1 MRDPE
6 LMMRAQ
12 LAATELE
19 RAWDRWR
26 TLHGLGT
33 GPLPPVSSYVGYST
47 EEPWGQPRV
56 VFGMDAREAEQF
68 AALLDRHDCAG
79 PVYAA
84 MTTKSGT
91 QAVPDAEGQPAD
103 LGRGRVRVPAQG
115 QLATAQLAT
124 AQLATAQLATAQLA
138 TAQRET
144 AGEPSAAD
152 PLFGPLEPREPR
164 DPREAAG
171 PGPAEPASRE
181 PAPEEEP
188 LAREGQGRD
197 TAESGVSAFRP
208 RHEPGAYPEEEGAE
222 PAPVEDQQAEPVA
235 ADRASGGWARRL
247 PGGHALP
254 RQKRAG
260 GSGKGAGAKQEGKD
274 RAGLADLAAELS
286 GWAAGELPGEA
297 SHRRPSRPDRPA
309 LG

>member
-26 TLHGLGT
+26 TVHGLVT

-47 EEPWGQPRV
+47 QEPWGQPRV
-56 VFGMDAREAEQF
+56 VFGMDAGEAEQF
-68 AALLDRHDCAG
+68 AALLDRHDCAP

-91 QAVPDAEGQPAD
+91 RSEQEADAQPAD
-103 LGRGRVRVPAQG
+103 PGRGRVRVPAQ
-115 QLATAQLAT
+115 AQLA
-124 AQLATAQLATAQLA
+124 AVP
-138 TAQRET
+138 RES
-144 AGEPSAAD
+144 APEPSPSD
-152 PLFGPLEPREPR
+152 PLFGPMQ
-164 DPREAAG
+164 PREAAG
-171 PGPAEPASRE
+171 QEPPARRAADADAGRRERAPKPEPV
-181 PAPEEEP
+181 
-188 LAREGQGRD
+188 AREGQARD
-197 TAESGVSAFRP
+197 TAESGLPSFRP
-208 RHEPGAYPEEEGAE
+208 RHEPGADPEDDAE
-222 PAPVEDQQAEPVA
+222 PAPVADEAAEPAEVG
-235 ADRASGGWARRL
+235 RGSSGWARRL
-247 PGGHALP
+247 PGGHSLP

-260 GSGKGAGAKQEGKD
+260 GAGKGAGGKQEGKD

-297 SHRRPSRPDRPA
+297 SHRRPSRPDRPD

>member
-47 EEPWGQPRV
+47 DEPWGQPRV
-56 VFGMDAREAEQF
+56 VFGMDAGEAEQF

-91 QAVPDAEGQPAD
+91 SAVKDAEAQQTDP
-103 LGRGRVRVPAQG
+103 GRGRVRVPAQG
-115 QLATAQLAT
+115 PTS
-124 AQLATAQLATAQLA
+124 
-138 TAQRET
+138 QRET
-144 AGEPSAAD
+144 AAESSAAD
-152 PLFGPLEPREPR
+152 PLFGPLEPRQPAGSG
-164 DPREAAG
+164 PAAG
-171 PGPAEPASRE
+171 AGPEEPG
-181 PAPEEEP
+181 PEEEP
-188 LAREGQGRD
+188 HARQEAQGRD
-197 TAESGVSAFRP
+197 SAEQGLPAFRP
-208 RHEPGAYPEEEGAE
+208 RNEPGTYPEEQDAE
-222 PAPVEDQQAEPVA
+222 PAPVQDQSAEPA
-235 ADRASGGWARRL
+235 EAGRGSGGWARRL
-247 PGGHALP
+247 PGGHSLP

-260 GSGKGAGAKQEGKD
+260 GAGKGAGAKTESGAGAKTESKD
-274 RAGLADLAAELS
+274 RAGLADLAAELA

-297 SHRRPSRPDRPA
+297 SHRRVNRPDRPA

>member
-1 MRDPE
+1 
-6 LMMRAQ
+6 MRAQ

-91 QAVPDAEGQPAD
+91 AAMQDAEAQQAD
-103 LGRGRVRVPAQG
+103 PGRGRVRVPAQG
-115 QLATAQLAT
+115 ATS
-124 AQLATAQLATAQLA
+124 
-138 TAQRET
+138 QRES
-144 AGEPSAAD
+144 AAEPSPAD
-152 PLFGPLEPREPR
+152 PLFGPLEPREPAS
-164 DPREAAG
+164 PGLEAADG
-171 PGPAEPASRE
+171 PGD
-181 PAPEEEP
+181 PAPEEE
-188 LAREGQGRD
+188 AQGRRE
-197 TAESGVSAFRP
+197 AHGRRESHGRREAQGRESAKQGVPAFQP
-208 RHEPGAYPEEEGAE
+208 RHEPGPYPEAEDAE
-222 PAPVEDQQAEPVA
+222 PAPAADDPAEPADVA
-235 ADRASGGWARRL
+235 AAERGSGGWARRL
-247 PGGHALP
+247 PGGHSLP

-260 GSGKGAGAKQEGKD
+260 GAGKGAGTKQESKD
-274 RAGLADLAAELS
+274 RAGLADLAAELA

-297 SHRRPSRPDRPA
+297 SHRRASRPDRPA

>member
-26 TLHGLGT
+26 TVHGLGA
-33 GPLPPVSSYVGYST
+33 GPLPPVSSYVGYSM

-84 MTTKSGT
+84 MTAKSGT
-91 QAVPDAEGQPAD
+91 RMEQDAEAQSTDP
-103 LGRGRVRVPAQG
+103 GRGRVRVPVQG
-115 QLATAQLAT
+115 QLV
-124 AQLATAQLATAQLA
+124 
-138 TAQRET
+138 TAQR
-144 AGEPSAAD
+144 GSAAEAFPAD
-152 PLFGPLEPREPR
+152 ALLGPLELPQVQREAVAPRPAADAEPLEPAEELEPLPQSEGQGLDSAESGLAAFRPRREP
-164 DPREAAG
+164 DPYPDDDDDEPA
-171 PGPAEPASRE
+171 PVPDQPAEPAE
-181 PAPEEEP
+181 
-188 LAREGQGRD
+188 
-197 TAESGVSAFRP
+197 
-208 RHEPGAYPEEEGAE
+208 
-222 PAPVEDQQAEPVA
+222 
-235 ADRASGGWARRL
+235 ADRPSGGWARRL

-254 RQKRAG
+254 RLKRAG
-260 GSGKGAGAKQEGKD
+260 GAGKGAGAKQESKD
-274 RAGLADLAAELS
+274 RAGVADLASELA

-297 SHRRPSRPDRPA
+297 SHRRVSRPDRPA

>member
-1 MRDPE
+1 
-6 LMMRAQ
+6 MRAQ

-91 QAVPDAEGQPAD
+91 SAVKDAEVQQAD
-103 LGRGRVRVPAQG
+103 PGRGRVRVPAQG
-115 QLATAQLAT
+115 ATS
-124 AQLATAQLATAQLA
+124 
-138 TAQRET
+138 QRET
-144 AGEPSAAD
+144 AAEPSAAD

-164 DPREAAG
+164 EPAGPVPVAVSGPGDPGQEQEPHARREA
-171 PGPAEPASRE
+171 PGRRGAPGRREAPGRESAKQGVPAF
-181 PAPEEEP
+181 
-188 LAREGQGRD
+188 Q
-197 TAESGVSAFRP
+197 P
-208 RHEPGAYPEEEGAE
+208 RHEPDAYPEAEDTE
-222 PAPVEDQQAEPVA
+222 PAPVADEPPETADVA
-235 ADRASGGWARRL
+235 GTDRGSGGWARRL
-247 PGGHALP
+247 PGGHSLP

-260 GSGKGAGAKQEGKD
+260 GAGKGAGAKQESKD
-274 RAGLADLAAELS
+274 RAGLADLAAELA

-297 SHRRPSRPDRPA
+297 SHRRASRPDRPA